1 MWRSIISA
9 TVLVI
14 TNDHDEHADAVIEEL
29 DRREVPVFRF
39 HPEEFPGT
47 SSISMQICNGR
58 IDGELRNARQ
68 RVTLDD
74 ICAAWYRRS
83 RGTFAALPSLNVTHG
98 DLENFVQVQRDM
110 TLSGLFAGLQTLW
123 VGQPLTLR
131 RAEVKALQ
139 LALASKAGLTTP
151 ATLISNDPERAA
163 AFVAALGDDDCAVK
177 PLIATRVD
185 GADGARLPLTTI
197 LPRGHALDAVAVAPN
212 IFQPYIEKAYELRC
226 VVMGEQ
232 IFTAKLDSQAHASTR
247 TDWRAGAVEDEEIRW
262 EVSDLPEGVQAA
274 LHRLMRSF
282 DINFASIDLIVTPD
296 GDFVFL
302 DLNPNGQWLWLE
314 EELGLPLVAGMADL
328 LTSEYIPA
336 MDSPAPDSAA
346 LDSAARGAASAV
358 SLSRLE
364 PAHGA

>member
-1 MWRSIISA
+1 MTSRKWRPVISA

-47 SSISMQICNGR
+47 ISISMEIRNGR
-58 IDGELRNARQ
+58 IDGEIRNARQ
-68 RVTLDD
+68 RVSLDD
-74 ICAAWYRRS
+74 VCAAWYRRS

-98 DLENFVQVQRDM
+98 DLDNFVKVQRDASL
-110 TLSGLFAGLQTLW
+110 TGLFAGLRTLW
-123 VGQPLTLR
+123 IGQPLTLR

-139 LALASKAGLTTP
+139 LVEATRAGLTTP
-151 ATLISNDPERAA
+151 MTLISNDPGRATT
-163 AFVAALGDDDCAVK
+163 FVESLGDTDCAVK

-185 GADGARLPLTTI
+185 GEDGARLPLTTI

-212 IFQPYIEKAYELRC
+212 IFQPYIHKAYELRC
-226 VVMGEQ
+226 VVMGDQ
-232 IFTAKLDSQAHASTR
+232 IFTAKLDSQAYQSTR
-247 TDWRAGAVEDEEIRW
+247 TDWRAGAVEEEEIRW
-262 EVSDLPEGVQAA
+262 EASDLPERVQAG

-282 DINFASIDLIVTPD
+282 DINFASIDLIVTPA
-296 GDFVFL
+296 GDHVFL

-328 LTSEYIPA
+328 LTSEYSPA
-336 MDSPAPDSAA
+336 MDSPAMD
-346 LDSAARGAASAV
+346 AASAV
-358 SLSRLE
+358 SRSRLE